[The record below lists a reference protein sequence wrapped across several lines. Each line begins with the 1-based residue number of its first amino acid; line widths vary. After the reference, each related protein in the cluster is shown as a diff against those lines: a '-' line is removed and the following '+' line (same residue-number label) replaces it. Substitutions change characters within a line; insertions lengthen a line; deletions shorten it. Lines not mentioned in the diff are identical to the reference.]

1 MFRHSSGRYE
11 EYSVTK
17 NDCGMKINTVL
28 DRDEGEW
35 QCKIHGKN
43 PDTGNVEEVIGSI
56 QLVIDQEDE
65 DTSLRET
72 SAPNPILEQNKDLD
86 SIKALIHQEMSPL
99 VKKIETLTEEVDSLK
114 MLVGQSK

>member
-17 NDCGMKINTVL
+17 YDCGMKINTVL

-65 DTSLRET
+65 NTSLRET
-72 SAPNPILEQNKDLD
+72 SAPNPILEQYANDIQQLGILLPVLTTA
-86 SIKALIHQEMSPL
+86 SAQFPFTEMGTLLEYSP
-99 VKKIETLTEEVDSLK
+99 ISSE
-114 MLVGQSK
+114 

>member
-17 NDCGMKINTVL
+17 NDCGMQINTVL

-43 PDTGNVEEVIGSI
+43 PDTGNVEEVTDSI
-56 QLVIDQEDE
+56 QLVINQEDE
-65 DTSLRET
+65 DDSQI
-72 SAPNPILEQNKDLD
+72 SNSNPTPKLLNKTRTQIL
-86 SIKALIHQEMSPL
+86 
-99 VKKIETLTEEVDSLK
+99 
-114 MLVGQSK
+114 SKH